1 MFSQNPCP
9 WFSFTCKRL
18 KDLVI
23 GFDVY
28 FKSKFSILPRGI
40 QYKAHFLP
48 YIIILSLYEI
58 QHSLT
63 ENIALLKAQII
74 QHSCSNSHKEFLAK
88 CPHLLWQNPQ
98 FFFIK
103 LPFKLNEDINP
114 TKASHSGMN
123 PKHKTLAQEE
133 CAQLQAQGLIEPT
146 DSQWFCEAF
155 YVNKRSEKKR
165 GKLRLVINY

>member
-1 MFSQNPCP
+1 MA
-9 WFSFTCKRL
+9 
-18 KDLVI
+18 
-23 GFDVY
+23 
-28 FKSKFSILPRGI
+28 KS
-40 QYKAHFLP
+40 
-48 YIIILSLYEI
+48 
-58 QHSLT
+58 T
-63 ENIALLKAQII
+63 V
-74 QHSCSNSHKEFLAK
+74 
-88 CPHLLWQNPQ
+88 
-98 FFFIK
+98 FFIK